1 MDVVFELQTLDDQK
15 TQVEAGISAGV
26 EVQVLFTPVKPVECP
41 TQWSAGCEPTEN
53 LRLVKIPSGAT
64 RIADFAFSRCE
75 ALVKVEIPNT
85 VTVKLHPT
93 P

>member
-1 MDVVFELQTLDDQK
+1 MYFVVPLAELQDVASGRQFETPSLQ
-15 TQVEAGISAGV
+15 
-26 EVQVLFTPVKPVECP
+26 VQVLFTPVKPVECP

-64 RIADFAFSRCE
+64 RIADFALSRCE